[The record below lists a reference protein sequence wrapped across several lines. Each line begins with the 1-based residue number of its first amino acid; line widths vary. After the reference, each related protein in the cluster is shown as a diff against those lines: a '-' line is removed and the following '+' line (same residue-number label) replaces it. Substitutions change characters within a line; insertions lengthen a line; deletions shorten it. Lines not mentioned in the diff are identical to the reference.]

1 MTTACTTVTPSATAR
16 PAAATRHVPWRLS
29 PNAAFLLQASMTLGF
44 LAGSSAPTPFYAI
57 YQRAWGFS
65 STMLTVAFGVY
76 AIAVLLAL
84 LFGGRLSDHVG
95 RRPVLI
101 GAALAQAAS
110 MLIFASADGLQDL
123 LLARVVQGV
132 SAGVAIAAA
141 GAGLL
146 DIDKGR
152 GALANS
158 LAPMMGTAVGG
169 LLAGTMIRYL
179 PAPMHLVYA
188 VLGVVFV
195 MQAVLVYF
203 MAETAAVKG
212 GALASLKPRLAVPA
226 GVRGPLLRVAPALVS
241 VWTMAGFYASL
252 GPTLLNGLSGGAG
265 SVILGSSALFVLAG
279 SGALAVLVTRNLEP
293 HALLR
298 LGAGALLVG
307 MATAMA
313 AVALRE
319 PGLFLLGTAVAGI
332 GFGTGF
338 QGALRTIIGLIQAHE
353 RAAVLAV
360 LFVISYLAM
369 GLPAMAA
376 GYGVAHQGSIASTAY
391 EFGSGVILLALLA
404 LFGTVRR

>member
-1 MTTACTTVTPSATAR
+1 MTNAR
-16 PAAATRHVPWRLS
+16 TSLSHPAAVLPAARRLS
-29 PNAAFLLQASMTLGF
+29 PNAAFLLQASITLGF

-110 MLIFASADGLQDL
+110 MVIFANADGLSDL

-132 SAGVAIAAA
+132 SAGVAIATA

-146 DIDKGR
+146 DIDKSR

-169 LLAGTMIRYL
+169 LAAGLMIRYL

-195 MQAVLVYF
+195 AQAALVYF

-212 GALASLKPRLAVPA
+212 GALASLRPRMSVPV
-226 GVRGPLLRVAPALVS
+226 GVRGPLLRVTPALVS
-241 VWTMAGFYASL
+241 VWALAGFYASL
-252 GPTLLNGLSGGAG
+252 GPTLLIGLTGGAG

-279 SGALAVLVTRNLEP
+279 SGALSVLATRALEP

-298 LGAGALLVG
+298 LGASALLVG
-307 MATAMA
+307 MSTAMA
-313 AVALRE
+313 AVALRM
-319 PGLFLLGTAVAGI
+319 PALFLLGTALAGV

-338 QGALRTIIGLIQAHE
+338 QGALRTIVALIQPQE
-353 RAAVLAV
+353 RAGVLAV

-369 GLPAMAA
+369 GLPAMIA
-376 GYGVAHQGSIASTAY
+376 GYDVAHQGDIARTAY
-391 EFGSGVILLALLA
+391 EFGSGVILLSALA
-404 LFGTVRR
+404 FFGAVRR